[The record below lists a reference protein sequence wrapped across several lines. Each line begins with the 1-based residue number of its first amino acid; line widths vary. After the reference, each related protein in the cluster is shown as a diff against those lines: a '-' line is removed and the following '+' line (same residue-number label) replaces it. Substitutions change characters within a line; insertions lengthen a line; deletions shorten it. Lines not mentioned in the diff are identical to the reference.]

1 MNKTLEMN
9 ELYKSRVIITRDS
22 LRTMYIAQHN
32 YNGKSDN
39 RKINAHI
46 KIS

>member
-1 MNKTLEMN
+1 MKK
-9 ELYKSRVIITRDS
+9 LYKNRVIITRDS

-39 RKINAHI
+39 TKIMHI
-46 KIS
+46 